1 MADLLVP
8 QSLISPTAIDLLISE
23 VAGLLHEE
31 DDPGIRAKALVAL
44 DRAADRMN
52 SRGVYVYARTQVT
65 YDTLTD
71 GQEVLPLPTDWGW
84 PMNPV
89 QIFDSDSNLTGIVEW
104 MNWDEF
110 ARRRASG
117 SSPGKPYYISIVD
130 GTILEA
136 YLYPTAGQ
144 GSVGS
149 ITLPYARRIPR
160 PSQVSDNL
168 LIAPETRE
176 ALITWGQAL
185 ILQYRYPDKPGIWQP
200 MLADAIRQTQ
210 LAKASA
216 ARLNF
221 AARPRARVDFLGRPD
236 EGRTAAWPFSV

>member
-8 QSLISPTAIDLLISE
+8 QTSISPSAVDLMVSE

-31 DDPGIRAKALVAL
+31 DDPNIRTKALASL

-52 SRGVYVYARTQVT
+52 SRGLYVYARTQAT
-65 YDTLTD
+65 YDTLVS
-71 GQEVLPLPTDWGW
+71 GQTTLPLPTDWGW

-89 QIFDSDSNLTGIVEW
+89 QVFSSDGALTGIVEW

-110 ARRRASG
+110 GRRKISG
-117 SSPGKPYYISIVD
+117 SLVGNPYYISIMD
-130 GTILEA
+130 GTVLEA
-136 YLYPTAGQ
+136 HLYPTIGDGTATII
-144 GSVGS
+144 V
-149 ITLPYARRIPR
+149 PYARRIPR
-160 PSQVSDNL
+160 PSTSDEL
-168 LIAPETRE
+168 LILPETRE

-185 ILQYRYPDKPGIWQP
+185 ILQYRYPDKPGVWQP

-216 ARLNF
+216 ARLNYG
-221 AARPRARVDFLGRPD
+221 ARPRARVDFYGRPD
-236 EGRTAAWPFSV
+236 AHAANWPFAW